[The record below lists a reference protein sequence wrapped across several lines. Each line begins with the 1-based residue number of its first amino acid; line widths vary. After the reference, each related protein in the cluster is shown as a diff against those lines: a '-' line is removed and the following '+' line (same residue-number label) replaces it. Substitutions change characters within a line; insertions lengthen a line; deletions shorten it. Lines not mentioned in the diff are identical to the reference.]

1 MKIVIGIKN
10 QKKAAQ
16 VVQILKELTYIET
29 DIITKKNDRRYKRKT
44 THTRRF

>member
-16 VVQILKELTYIET
+16 AMEILKELSYIKTE
-29 DIITKKNDRRYKRKT
+29 IITKKNDRRYKRKK
-44 THTRRF
+44 THARRF